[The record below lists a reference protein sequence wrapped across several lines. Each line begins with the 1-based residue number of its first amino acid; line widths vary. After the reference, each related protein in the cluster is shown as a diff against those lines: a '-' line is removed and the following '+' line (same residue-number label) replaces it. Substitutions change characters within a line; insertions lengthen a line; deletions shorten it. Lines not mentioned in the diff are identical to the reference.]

1 MSGYELIYNAGSIAT
16 FIFNTMLLIFIIT
29 VSILRIKDII
39 DMILIFR
46 GTKSNHKIGEL
57 K

>member
-1 MSGYELIYNAGSIAT
+1 MSRYELIYNAGSIAT
-16 FIFNTMLLIFIIT
+16 FIFNTMILIFIIT